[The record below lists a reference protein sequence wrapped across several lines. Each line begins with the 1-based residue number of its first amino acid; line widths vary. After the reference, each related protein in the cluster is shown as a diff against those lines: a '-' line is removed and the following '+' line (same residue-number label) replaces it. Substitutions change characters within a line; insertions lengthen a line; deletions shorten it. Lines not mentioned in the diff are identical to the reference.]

1 MADIVRWSRVACA
14 ALLIVAVAVLTAAC
28 DTKAQFAPSLPPA
41 AGFRVDDGVLKLWTG
56 TSCDGVIGL
65 RLLFDVGTKEGA
77 EQAWTAPKPGVR
89 VEHMDLLR
97 TAGGLFPDAGGG
109 LQVQQPLPAAYDWTK
124 AGWLNFSVD
133 GPKAHGARV
142 DLAQVLRES
151 AQHPSGSY
159 LFGQRGWMD
168 ASDVQRE
175 NQKSFL
181 TVCTPDPH

>member
-1 MADIVRWSRVACA
+1 MADIIRWRRVACA
-14 ALLIVAVAVLTAAC
+14 ALLVAAVTAAC
-28 DTKAQFAPSLPPA
+28 DSKAQFAPSLPPA

-56 TSCDGVIGL
+56 TPCEGVTGL
-65 RLLFDVGTKEGA
+65 RLIFDSGTQESA
-77 EQAWTAPKPGVR
+77 EQAWTAPRPGVP
-89 VEHMDLLR
+89 VERMDLLR
-97 TAGGLFPDAGGG
+97 TAGGSSPDTGEG
-109 LQVQQPLPAAYDWTK
+109 LQVQKPLPADYDWTK

-133 GPKAHGARV
+133 GPKANGARV
-142 DLAQVLRES
+142 DVAQVLRES

-181 TVCTPDPH
+181 TVCTPDPE